1 MVTTHIRIH
10 GLVQGVGFRASLA
23 VEARRRGLA
32 GWVRNRRDGTVEA
45 LIAGAEGEVAALVAW
60 ARRGPPAASVTRI
73 DIDTDREALE
83 AFDPRSFDGGFE
95 QRPTV

>member
-1 MVTTHIRIH
+1 MTTHIRIH
-10 GLVQGVGFRASLA
+10 GLVQGVGFRAALA

-45 LIAGAEGEVAALVAW
+45 LIAGAAAEVDALVAW
-60 ARRGPPAASVTRI
+60 AQRGPPAASVSRI
-73 DIDTDREALE
+73 EVDTDRQVLD
-83 AFDPRSFDGGFE
+83 AFDPRAAGGGFE

>member
-1 MVTTHIRIH
+1 MMTTHIRIH

-45 LIAGAEGEVAALVAW
+45 LIAGAAAEVDALVAW
-60 ARRGPPAASVTRI
+60 ARRGPPAASVSRI
-73 DIDTDREALE
+73 EVDTDRAVLD
-83 AFDPRSFDGGFE
+83 AFDPRAAGGSFE
-95 QRPTV
+95 QRPTA